1 MLKSIHDETEA
12 EPLLAAERVD
22 EPPKRSSRISRGG
35 RVVLQT
41 ILMLAVLG
49 ASYGVMNR
57 LIDTQPERAARN
69 FQPTAYTVE
78 SIIVDA
84 LSNRP
89 QLRLFG
95 EVQAARFVELR
106 PLVNGEIVAVNQALK
121 AGSAVAQGD
130 VLIEIDAFNYR
141 GALAEA
147 RANLAQARAT
157 LVETEARITA
167 ERDQLTAAEMQL
179 TLAESDLGRA
189 ESLVSSGT
197 LTEKQV
203 EDRRLI
209 VSQREQAVSQRR
221 NNQLIEEARREQQ
234 IANLDSL
241 TWKVQQ
247 AERNLENTVLKSPFT
262 GVINSASAEVGRYV
276 SSSDVVASVYDDEA
290 LEVRFTLTDAQYG
303 RISADT
309 DPLIGRDIEVIWVVG
324 QSSYS
329 YEGRIDRIGAEIASA
344 RGGVEVVA
352 RLDPARAQVQLRPG
366 AFVEIDVPDRLYA
379 ASYRV
384 PETAL
389 YDGSVVFVI
398 ENGQLA
404 RREVE
409 VAAFDGEDV
418 IIASGLEPG
427 DAVMTTHLTQ
437 ADNGVRVRGPLSGES
452 RRPAAQTAR
461 QSGGEGDGG

>member
-12 EPLLAAERVD
+12 EPPLADDDIDRPVED
-22 EPPKRSSRISRGG
+22 PSRFSRGG

-69 FQPTAYTVE
+69 FRPTAYTVE
-78 SIIVDA
+78 SVIVDA
-84 LSNRP
+84 RSNRP

-95 EVQAARFVELR
+95 EVQAARSVELR
-106 PLVNGEIVAVNQALK
+106 PLVNGEIVAVNPSLN
-121 AGSAVAQGD
+121 AGSTVAQGD
-130 VLIEIDAFNYR
+130 VLIEIDPFNYR

-179 TLAESDLGRA
+179 TLAESDLRRA

-262 GVINSASAEVGRYV
+262 GVVNATTAEVGRYV
-276 SSSDVVASVYDDEA
+276 SSSDVVASIYDKEA

-303 RISADT
+303 RISVDA
-309 DPLIGRDIEVIWVVG
+309 DPLIGREIDVVWVVG
-324 QSSYS
+324 LSSYR
-329 YEGRIDRIGAEIASA
+329 YTGRIDRIAAEIAST

-352 RLDPARAQVQLRPG
+352 RLDPASSEVQLRPG

-379 ASYRV
+379 ESFRV

-398 ENGQLA
+398 EDGQLA

-418 IIASGLEPG
+418 IIVSGLSPG

-437 ADNGVRVRGPLSGES
+437 ADNGVRVRGPLSGE
-452 RRPAAQTAR
+452 RQRPAAQVA
-461 QSGGEGDGG
+461 GDG